1 MFSICD
7 FQEFS
12 CFCHVTFS
20 VNSLQSNC
28 IFSCLCQSSE
38 LHRDVRV
45 FLVFEFLSCC
55 CFPCYCPGQYLFDM
69 RTPNIAERM
78 RQSREVKSN
87 RDSDEFD
94 RVKSKQPVGVSDQ
107 SGKSGIGIMKPPA
120 YHSVPSSPV
129 SDLPVQSPS
138 RFLSIE
144 LQTLSVMSAREDI
157 AGSSRS
163 CIASLIDYLNA
174 NITTAERVIQEFRL
188 DISLEPT

>member
-1 MFSICD
+1 
-7 FQEFS
+7 
-12 CFCHVTFS
+12 
-20 VNSLQSNC
+20 
-28 IFSCLCQSSE
+28 
-38 LHRDVRV
+38 
-45 FLVFEFLSCC
+45 
-55 CFPCYCPGQYLFDM
+55 M
-69 RTPNIAERM
+69 RTPNVAENIRA
-78 RQSREVKSN
+78 SREVKSN
-87 RDSDEFD
+87 RDTDEVD
-94 RVKSKQPVGVSDQ
+94 RFKSKQPVEASGQ
-107 SGKSGIGIMKPPA
+107 SGVDTAKPPA

-129 SDLPVQSPS
+129 SDLPVQSAS